1 MKRIAAVAASLTAG
15 LALMTA
21 CSATTTTT
29 TTSDAAKVASFNDA
43 DVQFATDMIPH
54 HTQALSMV
62 DLTVDKD
69 LSPEVEALADDI
81 RMAQTPEIE
90 QMAGW
95 LEEWG
100 EPVPVTGRDHA
111 GHDMAAMDMPGMASM
126 DDMAALENADGPEF
140 EQMFLSMMIE
150 HHQGAIEMA
159 QTELD
164 EGANAAAKKLASE
177 IISAQE
183 QEIATM
189 QSLLSS

>member
-29 TTSDAAKVASFNDA
+29 TSDPEKVASFNDA

-54 HTQALSMV
+54 HAQALSMV
-62 DLTVDKD
+62 DLTVDKGI
-69 LSPEVEALADDI
+69 SPQVEALADDI
-81 RMAQTPEIE
+81 RTAQAPEIE

-95 LEEWG
+95 LEDWG
-100 EPVPVTGRDHA
+100 QPVPATGRDHA

-164 EGANAAAKKLASE
+164 EGANPAAKKLASD
-177 IISAQE
+177 IISAQK
-183 QEIATM
+183 QEVATM
-189 QSLLSS
+189 QPLLSS

>member
-1 MKRIAAVAASLTAG
+1 MKRMTAIAASLALG

-21 CSATTTTT
+21 CSATSTTTVE
-29 TTSDAAKVASFNDA
+29 DDASFNDA
-43 DVQFATDMIPH
+43 DVQFATDMIAH
-54 HTQALSMV
+54 HAQALSMV

-69 LSPEVEALADDI
+69 ISPQVEALADDI

-95 LEEWG
+95 LEGWG
-100 EPVPVTGRDHA
+100 EPVPATGRDHA

-140 EQMFLSMMIE
+140 EQMFLSMMTE

-164 EGANAAAKKLASE
+164 EGANPAAKKLAQE

-183 QEIATM
+183 QEIAQM
-189 QSLLSS
+189 QQLSSN